1 MELARQDVEIEASRE
16 LVYEYLTSA
25 DGVEWIAI
33 DATVDAR
40 VGGTVRWNR
49 DDGMTVAG
57 KLARLISAQRV
68 VFSYGWERND
78 RYELPPGSSTVE
90 IELTAVREGHTRLRL
105 RDLGV
110 PAVYVREQDA
120 GWGHFLRQL
129 AQRLDGGGYEI
140 RTREGFIPTRFPS
153 VRPRPLGES
162 SVAEDTGRL
171 SPLAGIKTAW

>member
-25 DGVEWIAI
+25 DGLLEWIAI
-33 DATVDAR
+33 EATVDAR
-40 VGGTVRWNR
+40 VGGTVRWTHAN
-49 DDGMTVAG
+49 GMTVAG
-57 KLARLISAQRV
+57 KFLELIPPERV

-110 PAVYVREQDA
+110 PAAYVREHDA

-129 AQRLDGGGYEI
+129 AQRLDGGG
-140 RTREGFIPTRFPS
+140 
-153 VRPRPLGES
+153 
-162 SVAEDTGRL
+162 
-171 SPLAGIKTAW
+171 